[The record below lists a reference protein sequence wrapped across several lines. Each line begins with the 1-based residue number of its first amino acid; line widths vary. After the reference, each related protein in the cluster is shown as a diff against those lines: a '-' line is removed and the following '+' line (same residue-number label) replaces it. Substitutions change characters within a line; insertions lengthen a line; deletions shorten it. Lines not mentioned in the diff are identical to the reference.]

1 MVKVLP
7 SSRSV
12 HEKTGVDQASHYL
25 KRCYVAERELMRT
38 LAAWFVDTSQWDF
51 KRQLAA
57 DMWQTSRH
65 ADMLRTRILELRY
78 PRRDV
83 DKKYDPDVLA
93 WTAEFAKGGNTEEFV
108 AGIYEAVLPEL
119 VRAYSDYLE
128 QTDYLDDAP
137 TVYILRHI
145 ISDKQTQIE
154 RAHKLASEI
163 APRLFENAYEW
174 TNHLRQFAS
183 SIGGVAGDEEKSA
196 KPTKYANRPAY
207 SIQRQVK
214 RDARWRPALF
224 HLPHENKYDVEGR
237 QAWQRFE
244 KLDKRVAMQVWSAIS
259 HFNEIWAAEVVAASM
274 WDFNNETWDFYL
286 DLARWAWDETRHS
299 TMGFRAL
306 EGWGWDVPKLIPW
319 GNALYNAMGP
329 MPPIQRLALL
339 YFYEEGL
346 LRAGTKQIELKIL
359 ESAQDDGSV
368 QDMDFD
374 WADEAIHV
382 SYGFKWLRHLL
393 GDDNAGK
400 EELKRLTDEAREI
413 VAKFVL
419 DHKDD
424 PEAKLAPYFN
434 RLHNIV
440 AEMLHDI
447 PDDGLDIQ
455 WAPVVADEEVLKA
468 L

>member
-1 MVKVLP
+1 
-7 SSRSV
+7 
-12 HEKTGVDQASHYL
+12 
-25 KRCYVAERELMRT
+25 
-38 LAAWFVDTSQWDF
+38 
-51 KRQLAA
+51 
-57 DMWQTSRH
+57 
-65 ADMLRTRILELRY
+65 
-78 PRRDV
+78 
-83 DKKYDPDVLA
+83 
-93 WTAEFAKGGNTEEFV
+93 
-108 AGIYEAVLPEL
+108 
-119 VRAYSDYLE
+119 
-128 QTDYLDDAP
+128 
-137 TVYILRHI
+137 
-145 ISDKQTQIE
+145 
-154 RAHKLASEI
+154 
-163 APRLFENAYEW
+163 
-174 TNHLRQFAS
+174 
-183 SIGGVAGDEEKSA
+183 
-196 KPTKYANRPAY
+196 
-207 SIQRQVK
+207 
-214 RDARWRPALF
+214 
-224 HLPHENKYDVEGR
+224 
-237 QAWQRFE
+237 
-244 KLDKRVAMQVWSAIS
+244 
-259 HFNEIWAAEVVAASM
+259 M

-306 EGWGWDVPKLIPW
+306 EGWSWDVPKLIPW

-413 VAKFVL
+413 VARFVL

-434 RLHNIV
+434 RLHDIV